1 MVQKGKIYLIPC
13 QLSENPAYLPFPN
26 HNIEI
31 IKSLSHFL
39 VENER
44 TARRFISS
52 LKLNIKIEDLDFTK
66 LDKDTNTE
74 GLNSIWQKIEQ
85 GHSFGILSEAG
96 CPGIADPGSI
106 AVKIAHEKEIEVVPL
121 VGPSSILLSLM
132 ASGFNG
138 QGFSFNGYLPIE
150 KELRKSAIKK
160 LENEVYN
167 KNFTQIFI
175 ETPYRNQ
182 QLFNDIIAVCAP
194 NTLLSISIDLVGKTQ
209 YINTLPIKKWKS
221 VKLDFNKIPAVFLL
235 YKNESI

>member
-1 MVQKGKIYLIPC
+1 MAQKGKIYLIPC
-13 QLSENPAYLPFPN
+13 QLSENPAYHPFPN

-52 LKLNIKIEDLDFTK
+52 LKLNIKIEDLHFTK
-66 LDKDTNTE
+66 LDKDTNAE
-74 GLNSIWQKIEQ
+74 ALIHIWQKIEQ

-182 QLFNDIIAVCAP
+182 QLFNDILAVCAP

-235 YKNESI
+235 YKNDSL